1 MLLSEPVVLLSE
13 PEPVVLLSEPEVS
26 VAVESEPVLVP
37 VLVVPVVVVI
47 MVVEP
52 ALSVVVI
59 VVETSLVVV
68 AAAPEPVMVVVIL
81 VVEPSLSV
89 VVMVVA
95 SVVAP
100 LVVLEPEPA
109 PAPETPVVLASLP
122 EAVEL
127 AVFDPE
133 LVELESEPELVEPA
147 SQLSTKSSISWILKE
162 IRTRAL
168 GHSHTQHLLGIVIRA
183 GLGGAVTDTV
193 RVVLATAQAAHVTG
207 GAAELRGLGVHV
219 GDTHGLSRQ
228 Y

>member
-1 MLLSEPVVLLSE
+1 MVLLSEPVVLLSE

-59 VVETSLVVV
+59 VVETSLV
-68 AAAPEPVMVVVIL
+68 AAAPEPVIVVVIL

-219 GDTHGLSRQ
+219 GDTHGLSR
-228 Y
+228 

>member
-1 MLLSEPVVLLSE
+1 VLEDGAELEPESEPVVL
-13 PEPVVLLSEPEVS
+13 LLSEPEVS
-26 VAVESEPVLVP
+26 VAEESEPVLTP

-52 ALSVVVI
+52 LLSVVVR
-59 VVETSLVVV
+59 VVETSLVVT
-68 AAAPEPVMVVVIL
+68 ATAEPVMVVVIL

-109 PAPETPVVLASLP
+109 PAPEAPVVLASLP

-127 AVFDPE
+127 EVVDPE

-147 SQLSTKSSISWILKE
+147 SQWSTKSSISLDLI
-162 IRTRAL
+162 
-168 GHSHTQHLLGIVIRA
+168 
-183 GLGGAVTDTV
+183 
-193 RVVLATAQAAHVTG
+193 
-207 GAAELRGLGVHV
+207 
-219 GDTHGLSRQ
+219 GDTH
-228 Y
+228 